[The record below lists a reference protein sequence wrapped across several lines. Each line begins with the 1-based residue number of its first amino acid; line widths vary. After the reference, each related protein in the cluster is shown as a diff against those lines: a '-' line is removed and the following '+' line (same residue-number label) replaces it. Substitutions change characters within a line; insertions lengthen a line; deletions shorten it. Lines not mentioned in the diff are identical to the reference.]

1 LTQDMTVLTQTEARI
16 KADSGN
22 VNHQGI
28 DISAS
33 HDAYMDFSTQ
43 KGTLA
48 DTVKEAKLRTAAQ
61 TVAADV
67 GQVIASGQ
75 LSKAEVTK
83 LQNVMA
89 EIVGDAESAAEYI
102 SINLHDGGAMGTE
115 IGATAQ
121 TYVDSGNG
129 VGDNGRERADREKV
143 ISEIK
148 YKPSSGAEL
157 KASPGKTT
165 TVLGNY
171 KQDMQYIIDELGNVK
186 STDFGPNDGGFN
198 VLNVPDEKY
207 VGMTREHFWEKHNR
221 PWLDNAI
228 DRGDDIVL
236 ATKPEGRVMKSFN
249 KTTGEWEPSGFARE
263 YQYLID
269 NGYHYDS
276 VANIMVK

>member
-1 LTQDMTVLTQTEARI
+1 MLTQTEARI

-129 VGDNGRERADREKV
+129 VGDNGVDGLATF
-143 ISEIK
+143 K
-148 YKPSSGAEL
+148 YFKDEQLKTEANKAYFWSGLGEVGAEIA
-157 KASPGKTT
+157 ASIAKENGGVTLETTIAEQKVNIPKFDINNPIAVEAWQRASALYAKQASGEVRAIVSSNLRSTSIWNTVELPALMANQNDMKIIVVDPKTLVET
-165 TVLGNY
+165 ILF
-171 KQDMQYIIDELGNVK
+171 
-186 STDFGPNDGGFN
+186 S
-198 VLNVPDEKY
+198 
-207 VGMTREHFWEKHNR
+207 R
-221 PWLDNAI
+221 
-228 DRGDDIVL
+228 
-236 ATKPEGRVMKSFN
+236 
-249 KTTGEWEPSGFARE
+249 
-263 YQYLID
+263 
-269 NGYHYDS
+269 
-276 VANIMVK
+276 